1 MSPVA
6 VSADRRFH
14 RAHVK
19 PARRRGAWRTA
30 SITAA
35 KYGIALAILLL
46 VVVRFA
52 TFVSTSPTLKIAHV
66 VTLGNQRVSAETV
79 RTMLGGLQGEN
90 ILFADLEQWRGALM
104 KSPWVRDVSIRRSL
118 PATVEV
124 QVHERVPIALGRLN
138 GRLFLV
144 DERGESI
151 DEFGPQYAGI
161 DLPIVDGLDSGKGDT
176 MDAARAELAARL
188 IVAIRQ
194 KPAIADRLSQVDV
207 SDLHN
212 ATVLLTDDSTQL
224 RIGDTHFLERLESY
238 LSLSAALHERV
249 PIMDY
254 ADLRFDGRV
263 YVKPAGKTEKIS
275 APVGAEPKI
284 SRVADPTRR

>member
-19 PARRRGAWRTA
+19 PARRRGVWRAA

-35 KYGIALAILLL
+35 KYAVALVLVLLA
-46 VVVRFA
+46 VVKFA
-52 TFVSTSPTLKIAHV
+52 SFVSTSPTLKIAQV
-66 VTLGNQRVSAETV
+66 VTIGNQRISPETV
-79 RTMLGGLQGEN
+79 ESMLGGLRGEN

-104 KSPWVRDVSIRRSL
+104 KSPWVREVSIRRSL
-118 PATVEV
+118 PSTVEV
-124 QVHERVPIALGRLN
+124 QVHERVPIALGRVN
-138 GRLFLV
+138 GHLFLV

-151 DEFGPQYAGI
+151 DEFGPQYADL
-161 DLPIVDGLDSGKGDT
+161 DLPIVDGLASGKSDA
-176 MDAARAELAARL
+176 MDAERAGLAARL

-194 KPAIADRLSQVDV
+194 KPKIADRLSQVDV
-207 SDLHN
+207 SDLHD
-212 ATVLLTDDSTQL
+212 ATVLLNDDSTQL
-224 RIGDTHFLERLESY
+224 RIGDSHFLERLESY
-238 LSLSAALHERV
+238 LSLSSALHERV
-249 PIMDY
+249 PNMDY

-275 APVGAEPKI
+275 APVSAEPKI
-284 SRVADPTRR
+284 SRVADPARR